1 MEKMERI
8 WQNLWKRKKKKYAS
22 QDVEMEESENKE
34 NAGAS
39 NAAIVTDTKEESVD
53 VSPQKVIVKTAV
65 SGGSKT
71 FPRSHTVVGET
82 QPSPAMPRWKRDPVA
97 ASSASLRGRRH
108 DRQDPYDR
116 NKWVSSQH
124 FHVPYGTQPRH
135 ASSKGALSVTSV
147 DNVSRSLH
155 RPYSPGSALR
165 AHSPVSEPYSTM
177 RRQVEPYDRY
187 KSSQNMQH
195 FHLPAGRKTT
205 TRLTYGRPGTRTAMT
220 QLVDQIKTSTVNR
233 PRSPSMNNE
242 EPIQLAHYP
251 SGVPG
256 ARGIEREDFTAP
268 PFPFTDQER
277 KRRRSGSVGSNQEQ
291 EQEEEEKEEEVDP
304 AVEEKLRR
312 HEEELMKISSG
323 IGKVFLDTIKKTEKI
338 RSARM
343 TNIDPRSAART
354 PAANKMPKYRLRY
367 DSPAWASP
375 SRDTM
380 HGRPWDS
387 EEDLERPVVLT
398 SSGCASGCTSDH
410 LPAAAM
416 GTISR
421 DGYYSSS
428 NTPYARSTSTL
439 VRSIPSLP
447 REGGTATIRSST
459 PIKPGY
465 TQGRSQTLPHIR
477 SVSGRIISSELE
489 LGLEDP
495 DNYPSQ
501 LVPNTHSGVVSTV
514 NNSFSWATLAKYQG
528 ETMEKDPVRHN
539 FFTRPELKH
548 KITILDK

>member
-1 MEKMERI
+1 
-8 WQNLWKRKKKKYAS
+8 
-22 QDVEMEESENKE
+22 
-34 NAGAS
+34 
-39 NAAIVTDTKEESVD
+39 
-53 VSPQKVIVKTAV
+53 
-65 SGGSKT
+65 
-71 FPRSHTVVGET
+71 
-82 QPSPAMPRWKRDPVA
+82 MPRWKRDPVA

-116 NKWVSSQH
+116 YKWTSNQH
-124 FHVPYGTQPRH
+124 FHIPYGTQPRH
-135 ASSKGALSVTSV
+135 ASSRGALSVTSV
-147 DNVSRSLH
+147 DTMSRSIH
-155 RPYSPGSALR
+155 RPHSPGSALR
-165 AHSPVSEPYSTM
+165 GHSPVSEPYSTM

-187 KSSQNMQH
+187 KSSQNIQH

-220 QLVDQIKTSTVNR
+220 QLVDQIKTRTMSR

-256 ARGIEREDFTAP
+256 TRGIEREDFPAP
-268 PFPFTDQER
+268 PFPFSDQER
-277 KRRRSGSVGSNQEQ
+277 KRRRSGSIGSNQE
-291 EQEEEEKEEEVDP
+291 EEEEEKQEEVDP
-304 AVEEKLRR
+304 ALEEKLRR
-312 HEEELMKISSG
+312 HEEELAKISNG

-338 RSARM
+338 RSARL

-410 LPAAAM
+410 LPAAM
-416 GTISR
+416 LTTMPR
-421 DGYYSSS
+421 DGYHSAT
-428 NTPYARSTSTL
+428 NTPHARSTSTL

-447 REGGTATIRSST
+447 RESGTGTIRSST
-459 PIKPGY
+459 PLRPGY
-465 TQGRSQTLPHIR
+465 TQGRAHTLPHIR

-489 LGLEDP
+489 LGLEDQDDCLSP
-495 DNYPSQ
+495 V
-501 LVPNTHSGVVSTV
+501 VPNTHSGVVSTV
-514 NNSFSWATLAKYQG
+514 NNSFSWLTLAKYQG
-528 ETMEKDPVRHN
+528 DTLQKDPMRNN
-539 FFTRPELKH
+539 FFKRPELKH
-548 KITILDK
+548 KRTILDK

>member
-1 MEKMERI
+1 MEKMEKI

-34 NAGAS
+34 NVGAS
-39 NAAIVTDTKEESVD
+39 NTTKVNDTKDESVD
-53 VSPQKVIVKTAV
+53 VSPQKVMVTTT
-65 SGGSKT
+65 GGSKT
-71 FPRSHTVVGET
+71 FPRSHTVVGEI
-82 QPSPAMPRWKRDPVA
+82 QQSPAMPRWKRDPVA
-97 ASSASLRGRRH
+97 ASSVSLRGRRH

-116 NKWVSSQH
+116 HKWASNQH

-135 ASSKGALSVTSV
+135 ASSRGALSVTSV

-177 RRQVEPYDRY
+177 RRQVEPGDRY
-187 KSSQNMQH
+187 KSSQH
-195 FHLPAGRKTT
+195 FHLPAGRRTT

-256 ARGIEREDFTAP
+256 YRGIEREDFPAP
-268 PFPFTDQER
+268 PFPFSDQER
-277 KRRRSGSVGSNQEQ
+277 KRRRSGSIGSNQEQ
-291 EQEEEEKEEEVDP
+291 VEEEKPEEVDP
-304 AVEEKLRR
+304 ATEEKLRR
-312 HEEELMKISSG
+312 HEEELSKISSG

-338 RSARM
+338 RSARQ

-416 GTISR
+416 GTLSR
-421 DGYYSSS
+421 DGYYSGSH
-428 NTPYARSTSTL
+428 TPHARSTSTL
-439 VRSIPSLP
+439 VRSIPYLP
-447 REGGTATIRSST
+447 REGGTGTIRSST

-465 TQGRSQTLPHIR
+465 THSKSQTLPHIR

-489 LGLEDP
+489 LGLDDP
-495 DNYPSQ
+495 DDCYSPA
-501 LVPNTHSGVVSTV
+501 VANTHSGVVSTV
-514 NNSFSWATLAKYQG
+514 NNSFSWATLARYQG
-528 ETMEKDPVRHN
+528 ETLKKDPVRHT
-539 FFTRPELKH
+539 FFKRPELKH

>member
-1 MEKMERI
+1 MC
-8 WQNLWKRKKKKYAS
+8 
-22 QDVEMEESENKE
+22 
-34 NAGAS
+34 
-39 NAAIVTDTKEESVD
+39 
-53 VSPQKVIVKTAV
+53 
-65 SGGSKT
+65 
-71 FPRSHTVVGET
+71 
-82 QPSPAMPRWKRDPVA
+82 
-97 ASSASLRGRRH
+97 
-108 DRQDPYDR
+108 
-116 NKWVSSQH
+116 
-124 FHVPYGTQPRH
+124 
-135 ASSKGALSVTSV
+135 ALSVTSV

-155 RPYSPGSALR
+155 RPHSPGSALR

-177 RRQVEPYDRY
+177 RRQVDPYDRY

-205 TRLTYGRPGTRTAMT
+205 TRVTYGRPGTRTAMT
-220 QLVDQIKTSTVNR
+220 QLVDQIKTRPISR

-256 ARGIEREDFTAP
+256 MRGIEREDFPAP

-277 KRRRSGSVGSNQEQ
+277 KRRRSGSIGSNQEK
-291 EQEEEEKEEEVDP
+291 EEEEEEKQEEVDP
-304 AVEEKLRR
+304 AIEEKLRR

-338 RSARM
+338 RSARL

-410 LPAAAM
+410 LPAAM
-416 GTISR
+416 FTTLPR
-421 DGYYSSS
+421 DGYYSAS
-428 NTPYARSTSTL
+428 NTPHARSTTTL

-447 REGGTATIRSST
+447 REVGTGTVRSST
-459 PIKPGY
+459 PLRPGY
-465 TQGRSQTLPHIR
+465 TQGKSHTLPHIR

-489 LGLEDP
+489 LGCEDP
-495 DNYPSQ
+495 NDCPPPV
-501 LVPNTHSGVVSTV
+501 VPNSHSGVVQTV
-514 NNSFSWATLAKYQG
+514 NNSFSWLTLAKYQG
-528 ETMEKDPVRHN
+528 ETLKKDPVRN
-539 FFTRPELKH
+539 RFFKRPELKH
-548 KITILDK
+548 KRTILDK

>member
-1 MEKMERI
+1 MEKMEKI
-8 WQNLWKRKKKKYAS
+8 WQNLWKRKKKKFAS

-34 NAGAS
+34 NDVTS
-39 NAAIVTDTKEESVD
+39 NTAKVTDKVEENVEEA
-53 VSPQKVIVKTAV
+53 SPQKVNVKNT
-65 SGGSKT
+65 GSKT
-71 FPRSHTVVGET
+71 FPRSSTVGGNVGHP

-108 DRQDPYDR
+108 ERQDPYDKQ
-116 NKWVSSQH
+116 KWSSTQH
-124 FHVPYGTQPRH
+124 FHIPYGTQPRH
-135 ASSKGALSVTSV
+135 ATSRGALSVTSV
-147 DNVSRSLH
+147 DNMSRSLH
-155 RPYSPGSALR
+155 RPYSPAAGLR
-165 AHSPVSEPYSTM
+165 AHSPVSEPYSTL

-195 FHLPAGRKTT
+195 FHLPAGRRTT
-205 TRLTYGRPGTRTAMT
+205 SRLTYGRPGTRTAMT
-220 QLVDQIKTSTVNR
+220 QMVEQIKTSNTAR

-251 SGVPG
+251 GGVPG
-256 ARGIEREDFTAP
+256 SRGIEREDFPAP
-268 PFPFTDQER
+268 PFPFSDQER
-277 KRRRSGSVGSNQEQ
+277 KRRRSGSIGSNE
-291 EQEEEEKEEEVDP
+291 EQEEERQEDADP
-304 AVEEKLRR
+304 SIEEKLRR
-312 HEEELMKISSG
+312 NEEELMKISSG

-338 RSARM
+338 RSARL

-387 EEDLERPVVLT
+387 EEDLERVVVLT

-410 LPAAAM
+410 LPAAAL
-416 GTISR
+416 GTLGR
-421 DGYYSSS
+421 DGYYSGR
-428 NTPYARSTSTL
+428 NTPHARSTSTL

-447 REGGTATIRSST
+447 RETSTSVITSST

-465 TQGRSQTLPHIR
+465 THSKSQTLPHIR

-489 LGLEDP
+489 LGLEDGDECASP
-495 DNYPSQ
+495 VVHNA
-501 LVPNTHSGVVSTV
+501 HSGVVSTV
-514 NNSFSWATLAKYQG
+514 NNSFSWATLARYQG
-528 ETMEKDPVRHN
+528 ETMKKDPVRHN
-539 FFTRPELKH
+539 FFKRPELKH